1 MAKSINHVTL
11 LGNLGKAPEV
21 KYTPK
26 GTPVARLS
34 LATNQRFKDK
44 DGQWQDRAEWHNLIL
59 WSGLAELAGRY
70 LNKGSKI
77 AVEGELRTRSWES
90 EGTRH
95 YMTEIICSDLVMLD
109 SKPHQQQAQEKAEPA
124 APTTGP
130 ITDEDIPF

>member
-34 LATNQRFKDK
+34 LATNQRFKDQA
-44 DGQWQDRAEWHNLIL
+44 GQWQDRAEWHNLIL
-59 WSGLAELAGRY
+59 WSHLAEIAGKF
-70 LNKGSKI
+70 LHKGSKI
-77 AVEGELRTRSWES
+77 AVEGELRTRSWEP
-90 EGTRH
+90 EGGGSRH
-95 YMTEIICSDLVMLD
+95 YMTEIICSELVMLD
-109 SKPHQQQAQEKAEPA
+109 PKPKDDKPEPQPA
-124 APTTGP
+124 NTGP